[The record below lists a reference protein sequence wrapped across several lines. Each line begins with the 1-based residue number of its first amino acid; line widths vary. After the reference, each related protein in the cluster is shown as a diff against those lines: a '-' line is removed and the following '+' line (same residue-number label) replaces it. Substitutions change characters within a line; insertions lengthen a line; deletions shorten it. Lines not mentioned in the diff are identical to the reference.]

1 MYLAKFTTYLAY
13 VGLLFIVLELIG
25 GLVIYHSPYG
35 FKYSDSLRYMLYLVV
50 FLQVPGWG
58 YKLWHYKAYKEENKD
73 RLITWTLLIVVVVLF
88 MIFKG

>member
-1 MYLAKFTTYLAY
+1 MNLAKITTYLAY

-25 GLVIYHSPYG
+25 GLVIFHSPYG
-35 FKYSDSLRYMLYLVV
+35 FKHSDSLRYMLHLGV

-58 YKLWHYKAYKEENKD
+58 YKLWHYKAYQEENKH
-73 RLITWTLLIVVVVLF
+73 RLIEWTLLVVVVVLF

>member
-35 FKYSDSLRYMLYLVV
+35 FKYSNSLRYMLYLGV

-58 YKLWHYKAYKEENKD
+58 YKLWHYKAYKEENKH
-73 RLITWTLLIVVVVLF
+73 RLIEWTLLVVVVVLF

>member
-1 MYLAKFTTYLAY
+1 MNLAKITTYLAY

-35 FKYSDSLRYMLYLVV
+35 FKYSDSLRYMLYLGV
-50 FLQVPGWG
+50 FLQVPGWV
-58 YKLWHYKAYKEENKD
+58 YKLWHYKAYQEENKH
-73 RLITWTLLIVVVVLF
+73 RLIEWTLLVVVVVLF

>member
-1 MYLAKFTTYLAY
+1 MNLAKLTTYLAY

-35 FKYSDSLRYMLYLVV
+35 FKYSDSLRYMLYLGVL
-50 FLQVPGWG
+50 LQVPGWG